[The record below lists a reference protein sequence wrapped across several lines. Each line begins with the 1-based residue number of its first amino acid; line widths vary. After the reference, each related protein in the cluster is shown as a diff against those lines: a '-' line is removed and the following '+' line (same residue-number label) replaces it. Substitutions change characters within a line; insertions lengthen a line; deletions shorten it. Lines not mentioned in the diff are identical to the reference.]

1 MYKTKSIT
9 SKASSAVKMNMALI
23 QGQADIGNVKKAG
36 AQDFLDGMGKKEK
49 KEKKKPEAVEVDTTG
64 ATDTTEKDSVNKM
77 KSPFKIDPITA
88 MKVVGMA
95 SSMMGKKK
103 ENSGGGGK
111 TTVVVNQ
118 PSGGN
123 QKSGGQADN
132 AIDPK

>member
-1 MYKTKSIT
+1 MYKAKSIT

-36 AQDFLDGMGKKEK
+36 VQDFLDGMGKKEK
-49 KEKKKPEAVEVDTTG
+49 KKTEAVEVNTTG
-64 ATDTTEKDSVNKM
+64 TTDTTEKDSVNKM

-123 QKSGGQADN
+123 QKRGGQADN

>member
-1 MYKTKSIT
+1 MYKAKSIT
-9 SKASSAVKMNMALI
+9 NKASSAVKMNMALVE
-23 QGQADIGNVKKAG
+23 GQADIGNVKKAG
-36 AQDFLDGMGKKEK
+36 AEDLLAGMKKTK
-49 KEKKKPEAVEVDTTG
+49 GAGLVQLTGTDTTG
-64 ATDTTEKDSVNKM
+64 TTEETEEKEDSVNKM
-77 KSPFKIDPITA
+77 KSPFKIDPVTA

-103 ENSGGGGK
+103 ENSGGGSK

-123 QKSGGQADN
+123 QKRGGQADN

>member
-1 MYKTKSIT
+1 MTYKAKSIT

-23 QGQADIGNVKKAG
+23 EGNREVGAVRKAG
-36 AQDFLDGMGKKEK
+36 AADFIAGMGLGDK
-49 KEKKKPEAVEVDTTG
+49 KEKKKVEAVEVDT
-64 ATDTTEKDSVNKM
+64 TDTTEKDSVNKM
-77 KSPFKIDPITA
+77 KSPFKIDPVTA

-103 ENSGGGGK
+103 EDSGGGSK

-118 PSGGN
+118 PSGGA
-123 QKSGGQADN
+123 QAKNSQASN